1 MADRAAVVGQRISKR
16 IYDELFLRAEGDAM
30 RILHAGATGAR
41 LSLIRCLKE
50 NNRVSP
56 DRAA

>member
-1 MADRAAVVGQRISKR
+1 MRT
-16 IYDELFLRAEGDAM
+16 LHEGAS
-30 RILHAGATGAR
+30 GAS

-50 NNRVSP
+50 HDQVSP

>member
-1 MADRAAVVGQRISKR
+1 
-16 IYDELFLRAEGDAM
+16 M